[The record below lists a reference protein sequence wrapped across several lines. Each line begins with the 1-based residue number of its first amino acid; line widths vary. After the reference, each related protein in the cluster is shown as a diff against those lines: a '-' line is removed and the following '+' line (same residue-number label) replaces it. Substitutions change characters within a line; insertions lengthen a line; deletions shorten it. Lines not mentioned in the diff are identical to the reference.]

1 MQRIARR
8 FLVSMALA
16 PALML
21 VTSEVCQSNKDQ
33 VASAGLGASWEQGRS
48 AMWELSQQRRL
59 AAALLALKPQ
69 RPGVIDAYVVVVGLD
84 ADPVFGREAAEAAKV
99 LARRY
104 DAVGR
109 TVLLSAGSKT
119 APNGSP
125 AFLSASLAAVAGK
138 MNLKEDALILY
149 TTSHGGHDVGIAY
162 RDGDNGYGLIA
173 PQRMA
178 ELLTELKIERR
189 LVMIS
194 ACYSGQ
200 FVGAL
205 AHPETAIVTAAD
217 DDRTS
222 FGCAPGNDWTYF
234 GDALINNELR
244 KAQPFEKAASA
255 ATALIGTWEFAG
267 GLTPS
272 KPRLFIGEGAKLWLA
287 KLETRIPPGATP
299 KVGRPALEVGKVP

>member
-1 MQRIARR
+1 MQRTVKQ
-8 FLVSMALA
+8 LVVSSALVA
-16 PALML
+16 ASLL
-21 VTSEVCQSNKDQ
+21 LGSATCQSNK
-33 VASAGLGASWEQGRS
+33 SPEEGAGQGASWEQGRS
-48 AMWELSQQRRL
+48 ATWELSQQKRL
-59 AAALLALKPQ
+59 ASALLSLKPQ
-69 RPGVIDAYVVVVGLD
+69 RPGVIDAYLVVVGLD

-109 TVLLSAGSKT
+109 TILLSAGSPT

-125 AFLSASLAAVAGK
+125 AFLAASLAAVAAK
-138 MNLKEDALILY
+138 MNLKEDALVLY
-149 TTSHGGHDVGIAY
+149 TTSHGGHDVGLAY
-162 RDGDNGYGLIA
+162 RDGENGYGLIA

-178 ELLTELKIERR
+178 ALLAELKIERR

-205 AHPETAIVTAAD
+205 AHPDTAIVTAAD

-244 KAQPFEKAASA
+244 KRQPFEKAAAA
-255 ATALIGTWEFAG
+255 ATALISSWEFAE

-272 KPRLFIGEGAKLWLA
+272 KPRLFIGESARLWLA
-287 KLETRIPPGATP
+287 KLEARIPPGTTP
-299 KVGRPALEVGKVP
+299 KVGRPALESSKVP

>member
-1 MQRIARR
+1 M
-8 FLVSMALA
+8 VGLA
-16 PALML
+16 AAPVLCL
-21 VTSEVCQSNKDQ
+21 TGSTTCQSDQ
-33 VASAGLGASWEQGRS
+33 SAEAGAARGASWEQGRS
-48 AMWELSQQRRL
+48 ATWELSQQRRL
-59 AAALLALKPQ
+59 TAALLALKPQ
-69 RPGVIDAYVVVVGLD
+69 RPGLIDAYVVVVGLD

-99 LARRY
+99 LSRRY

-109 TVLLSAGSKT
+109 TILLAAGSPT

-125 AFLSASLAAVAGK
+125 AFLSASLAAVAAK

-149 TTSHGGHDVGIAY
+149 TTSHGGQDVGLAY
-162 RDGDNGYGLIA
+162 RDGDKGYGFVA

-178 ELLTELKIERR
+178 DIMTELKIERR

-205 AHPETAIVTAAD
+205 AHPDTAIMTAAD

-234 GDALINNELR
+234 GDALINTELR
-244 KAQPFEKAASA
+244 KPQPFEKAANA
-255 ATALIGTWEFAG
+255 ATAIISSWEFAD

-272 KPRLFIGEGAKLWLA
+272 KPRLFIGEGAKGWLA
-287 KLETRIPPGATP
+287 KLEARIPALATA
-299 KVGRPALEVGKVP
+299 KVGRPAFNPTVREK